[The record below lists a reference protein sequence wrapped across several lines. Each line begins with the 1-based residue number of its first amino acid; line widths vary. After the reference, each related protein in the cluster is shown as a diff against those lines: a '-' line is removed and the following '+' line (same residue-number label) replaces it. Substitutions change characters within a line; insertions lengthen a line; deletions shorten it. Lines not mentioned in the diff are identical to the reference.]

1 MNSILREYF
10 KYDKLKDKQE
20 EIINSIIKGEDTI
33 GILATGY
40 GKSICYQLPF
50 LLTKKTV
57 IVISPLLSLMEDQ
70 LNKLKSLKI
79 DVYCLNSNNLD
90 KNTDKEKI
98 LDGKCGIVYMSP
110 EYFLKCEYFIKKLSD
125 KKLIS
130 LIAID
135 ESHCISTWSD
145 FRPEYKKLGII
156 KKWVKNVPLLCLT
169 ATATPRTIDDIKETL
184 LLHNPKIIKS
194 SFHRENLNISIN
206 RKLDKQNDFNEI
218 VDLIKKL
225 EKDDK
230 VIIYCKTKD
239 DTDDFVLKF
248 KEVDIKAKSYH
259 GGMSNTKRNIIQKK
273 FTDGKVKIIIATIA
287 FGMGVDLP
295 NIRLVINY
303 GISKD
308 MESFYQEIGRA
319 GRDGLKS
326 DVYLYWSPGDFN
338 INKSFLNNMK
348 DNKLKKNQMK
358 KILEM
363 ERFINHKGCRMS
375 YITNYFGES
384 IENCNHCDYCLSNK
398 EEVKVDITKECYY
411 VIKTVKKLKYNY
423 GTSMLCDILFGSDS
437 KKISEDLRGISTFG
451 LLKDLKKDRIK
462 EIIRYLIINNY
473 LMEEKLDNSFGS
485 VIKLNKRGT
494 EFVKQKLD
502 NINDKLY
509 EVVYEVK
516 EDKNSSEVNNVNL
529 EKKLIEYR
537 KEKALEENCKLYQ
550 IFPNKTIDVL
560 IKVNVK
566 NINDLKKIHG
576 LGDKRIEKYGEDII
590 KIKNDNPL
598 DDTKEQEILDKLVKV
613 GLTLDDINFLKTKI
627 SI

>member
-1 MNSILREYF
+1 MNSILKKYF
-10 KYDKLKDKQE
+10 KYDNLKDKQE
-20 EIINSIIKGEDTI
+20 EIINNIIEGRDTI

-79 DVYCLNSNNLD
+79 SVYCLNSNNLD
-90 KNTDKEKI
+90 KNSDKDKI
-98 LDGKCGIVYMSP
+98 LEGKCGIVYMSP

-125 KKLIS
+125 KDLIS

-145 FRPEYKKLGII
+145 FRPEYKKLGVI
-156 KKWVKNVPLLCLT
+156 KKWVKNVPLLSLT
-169 ATATPRTIDDIKETL
+169 ATATPRTIEDIKEVL
-184 LLHNPKIIKS
+184 LLNDPKIIKS
-194 SFHRENLNISIN
+194 SFHRENLNININ

-225 EKDDK
+225 GTDDK

-248 KEVDIKAKSYH
+248 KEVDI
-259 GGMSNTKRNIIQKK
+259 IQKK
-273 FTDGKVKIIIATIA
+273 FSEGKVKIMIATIA

-295 NIRLVINY
+295 NIRLIINY
-303 GISKD
+303 GVSKD

-326 DVYLYWSPGDFN
+326 DIYLYWSPGDFN
-338 INKSFLNNMK
+338 INKIFLNNMR
-348 DNKLKKNQMK
+348 DNDLKKKQMK

-363 ERFINHKGCRMS
+363 ERFVNHKGCRMS
-375 YITNYFGES
+375 YITNYFGEI
-384 IENCNHCDYCLSNK
+384 IEKCNHCDYCLSNN
-398 EEVKVDITKECYY
+398 EEMKVDITRECYY
-411 VIKTVKKLKYNY
+411 VLKTVKKLKYNY

-451 LLKDLKKDRIK
+451 LLKDIKKDRIK

-473 LMEEKLDNSFGS
+473 LLEEKLDNSFGS
-485 VIKLNKRGT
+485 VIKLNNRGL

-509 EVVYEVK
+509 EIIYKVK
-516 EDKNSSEVNNVNL
+516 ESKNNLEVNNVNL
-529 EKKLIEYR
+529 EKRLIEYR

-550 IFPNKTIDVL
+550 IFPNKTIEIL
-560 IKVNVK
+560 LNININ
-566 NINDLKKIHG
+566 NINDLKKVHG
-576 LGDKRIEKYGEDII
+576 LGDKRIEKYGDDII
-590 KIKNDNPL
+590 KIKKDNPL

-613 GLTLDDINFLKTKI
+613 GLTLDDISFLKTKI
-627 SI
+627 II